1 MNISNLS
8 RGPILQVAVDLVL
21 EALKELIEEGHY
33 INGHYINA
41 IITSSV
47 LRKNGNSYVGA
58 RILFRENG
66 DIVDKNVAFS
76 VNANGNIDATIPMRA
91 LCDG

>member
-33 INGHYINA
+33 INA
-41 IITSSV
+41 IITSSA

-58 RILFRENG
+58 RILFRESG
-66 DIVDKNVAFS
+66 DIVEKNVAFS
-76 VNANGNIDATIPMRA
+76 VNANGNIYAAIPIRA